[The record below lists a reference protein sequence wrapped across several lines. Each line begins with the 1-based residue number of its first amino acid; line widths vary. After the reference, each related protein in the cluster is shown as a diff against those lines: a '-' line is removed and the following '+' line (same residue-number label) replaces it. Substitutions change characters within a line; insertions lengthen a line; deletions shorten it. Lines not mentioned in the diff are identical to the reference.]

1 MKHSQHL
8 QHLAA
13 AVATTLLVASA
24 AFSAPQAQ
32 ALPSKCGWKLSSR
45 DVIATCVGGSG
56 QFRVHLDCRNA
67 PDRYSIWARPG
78 QTVTA
83 KCIAGH
89 PYRVIWETV
98 D

>member
-56 QFRVHLDCRNA
+56 QFRVHLDL
-67 PDRYSIWARPG
+67 SLIH
-78 QTVTA
+78 
-83 KCIAGH
+83 I
-89 PYRVIWETV
+89 
-98 D
+98 

>member
-1 MKHSQHL
+1 MKHS

-32 ALPSKCGWKLSSR
+32 AVPSKCGWKLSNR
-45 DVIATCVGGSG
+45 DVIATCAGGSG

-83 KCIAGH
+83 NASLAD
-89 PYRVIWETV
+89 PTV
-98 D
+98 